1 VVYNS
6 IKSQKEEKKKIINFI
21 GNEEKKKQKLKQ
33 KQKKEEIED
42 TNSRVPMRGDS
53 QNYMYVYNISYLQG
67 T

>member
-1 VVYNS
+1 M
-6 IKSQKEEKKKIINFI
+6 KKK
-21 GNEEKKKQKLKQ
+21 KKEKLKQ